1 MKIKTRQL
9 SYDEVMSLPRSEHNP
24 PLKPN
29 ILLSTIIRLGS
40 TPDLKATK
48 FSYTQERMDLVKD
61 KPCLILM
68 NHSSFIDLKIASK
81 IFYPKPYGIVC
92 TSDGF
97 IGKKQLMRM
106 IGCIPT
112 QKFVSDFTLIE
123 DIKYM
128 LEENNTSVLIQF

>member
-1 MKIKTRQL
+1 MKIKTKKL
-9 SYDEVMSLPRSEHNP
+9 SYDEVMALPRPEHKLP
-24 PLKPN
+24 RKPN
-29 ILLSTIIRLGS
+29 MLLTGIIRLYS
-40 TPDLKATK
+40 IADTMATNFK
-48 FSYTQERMDLVKD
+48 YTEERMDEVKD

-81 IFYPKPYGIVC
+81 IFYPKQYGIVC

-97 IGKKQLMRM
+97 IGKRQLMRM

-112 QKFVSDFTLIE
+112 QKFVSDVTLIN

-128 LEENNTSVLIQF
+128 LHENNCCSL